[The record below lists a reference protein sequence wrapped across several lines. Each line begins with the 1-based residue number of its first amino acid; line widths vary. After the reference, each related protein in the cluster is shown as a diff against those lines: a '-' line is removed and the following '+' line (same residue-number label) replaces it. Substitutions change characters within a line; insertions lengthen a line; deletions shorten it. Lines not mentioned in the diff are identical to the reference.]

1 MQTGV
6 VKWFNNA
13 KGYGFILTDIE
24 NKDVF
29 AHYSAVEMDGYRTL
43 RAGQCVAFEAVDGP
57 KGLHAAS
64 IKILAEAPDVSGEP
78 KNADISLT
86 APLSNGLD
94 TDITPILNEETESAI
109 QHLIN
114 TLFNDQSIA
123 INGNKKADASV
134 GFFVH

>member
-94 TDITPILNEETESAI
+94 TDITPSLNEETESAI
-109 QHLIN
+109 
-114 TLFNDQSIA
+114 
-123 INGNKKADASV
+123 
-134 GFFVH
+134 

>member
-43 RAGQCVAFEAVDGP
+43 RAGQCVAFESVDGP

-64 IKILAEAPDVSGEP
+64 IKILSEAPDVSIEP
-78 KNADISLT
+78 NDSATSSDTGSANTINHELT
-86 APLSNGLD
+86 
-94 TDITPILNEETESAI
+94 EETEAAI
-109 QHLIN
+109 
-114 TLFNDQSIA
+114 
-123 INGNKKADASV
+123 
-134 GFFVH
+134 

>member
-29 AHYSAVEMDGYRTL
+29 AHYSAVDMDGYRTL

-64 IKILAEAPDVSGEP
+64 ITILAEAPDVSSEP
-78 KNADISLT
+78 KDAGISSDEEQTSEINHKLT
-86 APLSNGLD
+86 G
-94 TDITPILNEETESAI
+94 ETEAAI
-109 QHLIN
+109 
-114 TLFNDQSIA
+114 
-123 INGNKKADASV
+123 
-134 GFFVH
+134 

>member
-64 IKILAEAPDVSGEP
+64 IRILAEAPDVSGEP

-94 TDITPILNEETESAI
+94 TDITPSRNEETESAI
-109 QHLIN
+109 
-114 TLFNDQSIA
+114 
-123 INGNKKADASV
+123 
-134 GFFVH
+134 

>member
-43 RAGQCVAFEAVDGP
+43 KAGQCVAFEAVDGP

-64 IKILAEAPDVSGEP
+64 ITILAEAPDVSGEP
-78 KNADISLT
+78 KDINADL
-86 APLSNGLD
+86 PK
-94 TDITPILNEETESAI
+94 DINHNANEEIEAAI
-109 QHLIN
+109 
-114 TLFNDQSIA
+114 
-123 INGNKKADASV
+123 
-134 GFFVH
+134 

>member
-78 KNADISLT
+78 KNADISLS

-94 TDITPILNEETESAI
+94 TELSSRLTEEPEAT
-109 QHLIN
+109 
-114 TLFNDQSIA
+114 T
-123 INGNKKADASV
+123 
-134 GFFVH
+134 

>member
-64 IKILAEAPDVSGEP
+64 IRILAEAPDVSGEP

-109 QHLIN
+109 
-114 TLFNDQSIA
+114 
-123 INGNKKADASV
+123 
-134 GFFVH
+134 

>member
-64 IKILAEAPDVSGEP
+64 IRILAEAPDVSGEP

-94 TDITPILNEETESAI
+94 TDITPSLNEETESAI
-109 QHLIN
+109 
-114 TLFNDQSIA
+114 
-123 INGNKKADASV
+123 
-134 GFFVH
+134 

>member
-94 TDITPILNEETESAI
+94 TDITPSRNEETESAI
-109 QHLIN
+109 
-114 TLFNDQSIA
+114 
-123 INGNKKADASV
+123 
-134 GFFVH
+134 

>member
-43 RAGQCVAFEAVDGP
+43 KAGQCVAFEAVDGP

-64 IKILAEAPDVSGEP
+64 ITILAEAPDVSGEP
-78 KNADISLT
+78 KDASAQLPKDMNHNA
-86 APLSNGLD
+86 
-94 TDITPILNEETESAI
+94 NEETEAAI
-109 QHLIN
+109 
-114 TLFNDQSIA
+114 
-123 INGNKKADASV
+123 
-134 GFFVH
+134 